1 MSQGSVKCVLLADRH
16 HGLCEGVRSL
26 LESAR
31 CLQPTLAVVDL
42 SIARSDGFIV
52 KRLLATEL
60 LPAVD
65 ALLAGGH
72 HISAGVAGYVPQERG
87 SCD

>member
-1 MSQGSVKCVLLADRH
+1 M
-16 HGLCEGVRSL
+16 
-26 LESAR
+26 
-31 CLQPTLAVVDL
+31 VDL
-42 SIARSDGFIV
+42 SIARPDGFIV

-65 ALLAGGH
+65 AVLAGGH

-87 SCD
+87 S